1 MISAKK
7 WWIPKLYNSSR
18 STTFSLIISLSD
30 KVIVNIVH
38 KSTCLLYSLW
48 NYEWHVDWWTMFSN
62 TLLNEEMIKI
72 KVVDLDELYNFGI
85 HHFFIWNH
93 LMVENLVRTCYFF
106 KFENLNCSNFV
117 KWKEWPNQHSN
128 LIGHDF
134 RKF

>member
-1 MISAKK
+1 MISTIKVVDIK
-7 WWIPKLYNSSR
+7 VVEHITMYNFYFGHFFMWQSISKHC
-18 STTFSLIISLSD
+18 SQIHIWLIVSW
-30 KVIVNIVH
+30 NIRD
-38 KSTCLLYSLW
+38 TCW
-48 NYEWHVDWWTMFSN
+48 FVTMFTN
-62 TLLNEEMIKI
+62 TLSNEETTKI

-85 HHFFIWNH
+85 HHFFSWNH

-106 KFENLNCSNFV
+106 KFEKLNYSNFL